1 MSKKKILYVED
12 NDDNVYMLKPRLE
25 RKGYE
30 VLIAVDGKEGIY
42 LAKNRNP
49 DLILMDLDLPI
60 IDGWEASK
68 QLKEDTN
75 TKHIP
80 IIALSARV
88 MEEDRIRAIDA
99 GCDDFDSKPVDFNS
113 LMAKIRS
120 FLPDENEPIDE
131 KKLRQMIKEKS

>member
-88 MEEDRIRAIDA
+88 MEEDRAGAIDA
-99 GCDDFDSKPVDFNS
+99 GCDDYDSKPVNFS
-113 LMAKIRS
+113 RLLTKIETLLMSGSAG
-120 FLPDENEPIDE
+120 
-131 KKLRQMIKEKS
+131 

>member
-1 MSKKKILYVED
+1 MSTKKILYVED
-12 NDDNVYMLKPRLE
+12 NDDNVFMLKPRLE
-25 RKGYE
+25 RKGFE
-30 VLIAVDGKEGIY
+30 VLIAGDGKEGIY
-42 LAKNRNP
+42 LAKNKNP

-68 QLKEDTN
+68 QLKNDTS

-88 MEEDRIRAIDA
+88 MAEDRNRAMDA

-113 LMAKIRS
+113 LMTKIRS
-120 FLPDENEPIDE
+120 FLPDENEPGDE
-131 KKLRQMIKEKS
+131 KL

>member
-88 MEEDRIRAIDA
+88 IEEDRVGAIDA
-99 GCDDFDSKPVDFNS
+99 GCDDYESKPVNFS
-113 LMAKIRS
+113 RLLTKIETLLMSGSAG
-120 FLPDENEPIDE
+120 
-131 KKLRQMIKEKS
+131 

>member
-68 QLKEDTN
+68 QLKKDPK

-88 MEEDRIRAIDA
+88 MEEDRIKAIDA
-99 GCDDFDSKPVDFNS
+99 GCDDFDSKPVDFDS
-113 LMAKIRS
+113 LITKIHS
-120 FLPDENEPIDE
+120 FLID
-131 KKLRQMIKEKS
+131 

>member
-42 LAKNRNP
+42 LAKNRIP

-80 IIALSARV
+80 IIALSARA

-120 FLPDENEPIDE
+120 FLPDESEPIDE
-131 KKLRQMIKEKS
+131 

>member
-12 NDDNVYMLKPRLE
+12 NDDNVFMLKPRLE

-30 VLIAVDGKEGIY
+30 VLIAADGKEGVY
-42 LAKNRNP
+42 LAKNRSP

-60 IDGWEASK
+60 LDGWEASK
-68 QLKEDTN
+68 QLKNDSN

-88 MEEDRIRAIDA
+88 MAEDRNKAMDA

-113 LMAKIRS
+113 LIEKIRS
-120 FLPDENEPIDE
+120 FLPDEAE
-131 KKLRQMIKEKS
+131 

>member
-1 MSKKKILYVED
+1 MSKQKILYVED

-30 VLIAVDGKEGIY
+30 VLIAVDGKEGVY

-49 DLILMDLDLPI
+49 DLILMDLDLPVL
-60 IDGWEASK
+60 DGWEASK
-68 QLKEDTN
+68 QIKKDTN

-99 GCDDFDSKPVDFNS
+99 GCDGFDSKPIDFDS
-113 LMAKIRS
+113 LMKKIHS
-120 FLPDENEPIDE
+120 FLPDEAE
-131 KKLRQMIKEKS
+131 

>member
-68 QLKEDTN
+68 QIKEDTN

-99 GCDDFDSKPVDFNS
+99 GCDDFDSKPVDFDS

-120 FLPDENEPIDE
+120 FLPDEAE
-131 KKLRQMIKEKS
+131 

>member
-30 VLIAVDGKEGIY
+30 VLIAVDGKEGVY
-42 LAKNRNP
+42 LANNSSP

-60 IDGWEASK
+60 LNGWEASK
-68 QLKEDTN
+68 QLKNDSN

-80 IIALSARV
+80 IIALSARA
-88 MEEDRIRAIDA
+88 MAEDRNKAMDA

-113 LMAKIRS
+113 LIEKIRS
-120 FLPDENEPIDE
+120 FLPDEAE
-131 KKLRQMIKEKS
+131 

>member
-30 VLIAVDGKEGIY
+30 VLIAVDGKEGVY
-42 LAKNRNP
+42 LANNSSP

-60 IDGWEASK
+60 LNGWEASK
-68 QLKEDTN
+68 QLKNDSN

-88 MEEDRIRAIDA
+88 MAEDRNKAMDA

-113 LMAKIRS
+113 LIEKIRS
-120 FLPDENEPIDE
+120 FLPDEAE
-131 KKLRQMIKEKS
+131 

>member
-30 VLIAVDGKEGIY
+30 VLIAVDGKEGVY
-42 LAKNRNP
+42 LANNSSP

-60 IDGWEASK
+60 LNGWEASK
-68 QLKEDTN
+68 QLKNDSN

-80 IIALSARV
+80 IIALSARA
-88 MEEDRIRAIDA
+88 MAEDRNKAM
-99 GCDDFDSKPVDFNS
+99 V
-113 LMAKIRS
+113 
-120 FLPDENEPIDE
+120 
-131 KKLRQMIKEKS
+131 

>member
-1 MSKKKILYVED
+1 MHFK
-12 NDDNVYMLKPRLE
+12 KPRLE

-88 MEEDRIRAIDA
+88 MEEDRVGAIDMYHCK
-99 GCDDFDSKPVDFNS
+99 G
-113 LMAKIRS
+113 LI
-120 FLPDENEPIDE
+120 
-131 KKLRQMIKEKS
+131 

>member
-80 IIALSARV
+80 IIALSASV
-88 MEEDRIRAIDA
+88 MAEDKNKAMDA

-131 KKLRQMIKEKS
+131 KKLR

>member
-120 FLPDENEPIDE
+120 FLPDESEPIDE
-131 KKLRQMIKEKS
+131 KNSGR

>member
-30 VLIAVDGKEGIY
+30 VLIAVDGKEGVY
-42 LAKNRNP
+42 LANNSSP

-60 IDGWEASK
+60 LNGWEASK
-68 QLKEDTN
+68 QLKNDSN

-80 IIALSARV
+80 IIALSARA
-88 MEEDRIRAIDA
+88 MAEDRNKAMDA

-113 LMAKIRS
+113 LIQKIRS
-120 FLPDENEPIDE
+120 FLPDEA
-131 KKLRQMIKEKS
+131 K